1 MGTSAQLQKICAVL
15 QTTFA
20 DRQTSC
26 ICLFVSTVYANLR
39 YNQLSR
45 RLKATLEGY
54 SKKQEVL

>member
-1 MGTSAQLQKICAVL
+1 MGTSAQLQKISAVL

-20 DRQTSC
+20 DLH
-26 ICLFVSTVYANLR
+26 LFVCTVYANLG